1 MFQKPKGT
9 VDILPKETVIWHKM
23 EEVIRTSAANAGFNE
38 IRIPTFELSGVY
50 RRGVGNTTDIVQK
63 EMFTLT
69 DKGDGTEMCLRPEGT
84 AGVVRSV
91 IENGLFNEAMPPQ
104 KLFAF
109 AIILIGLT
117 MVKNGT
123 ARTGSE

>member
-91 IENGLFNEAMPPQ
+91 IENGLFNEAMPL
-104 KLFAF
+104 KLYY
-109 AIILIGLT
+109 IGPFFRYEEASGG
-117 MVKNGT
+117 KKP
-123 ARTGSE
+123 